1 MKKSKIKKTMFS
13 KKDALRLK
21 DILLTAIINEITK

>member
-1 MKKSKIKKTMFS
+1 MKKSKIKKTMLS